1 MFISYLNIQL
11 SDRKVM
17 IPMKYNF
24 WRVALDFW
32 TNYSDKGNYLRGI
45 NHDMFWL
52 FNIDSYGHMMFYLLN
67 MVISP

>member
-1 MFISYLNIQL
+1 
-11 SDRKVM
+11 M